1 MFNVVKQ
8 NQGFNVAMKVSKADL
23 DDFYK
28 RLESLTPSL
37 RREVER
43 KVITAAGSGYKS
55 HLKKETPQ
63 SRKTGSSSKWSR
75 TTKIARGGQR
85 DALRRSIVVKKSTKW
100 DNPNKWRKAGVIGA
114 TVGHAYRNNPVIGP
128 HAHLVNAGHRA
139 YYWSDTDSGQRVRG
153 SGYLTKARNTGTQ
166 AAAAKMKAK
175 SAEALQV
182 AIRKAA
188 SK

>member
-1 MFNVVKQ
+1 MALRENI
-8 NQGFNVAMKVSKADL
+8 GFNVDMNVNQNDL
-23 DDFYK
+23 NEFYK
-28 RLESLTPSL
+28 RLNLLTPSL
-37 RREVER
+37 RREVDR

-63 SRKTGSSSKWSR
+63 SRKTGTSSKWSR
-75 TTKIARGGQR
+75 TTKIDRGVQR

-100 DNPNKWRKAGVIGA
+100 DNPNKWRKAGVIGV

-139 YYWSDTDSGQRVRG
+139 YYWSNTDSGQRVRG

>member
-1 MFNVVKQ
+1 MVKQ

-55 HLKKETPQ
+55 HLRKETPQ

-85 DALRRSIVVKKSTKW
+85 DAL
-100 DNPNKWRKAGVIGA
+100 
-114 TVGHAYRNNPVIGP
+114 
-128 HAHLVNAGHRA
+128 
-139 YYWSDTDSGQRVRG
+139 
-153 SGYLTKARNTGTQ
+153 
-166 AAAAKMKAK
+166 
-175 SAEALQV
+175 
-182 AIRKAA
+182 
-188 SK
+188 

>member
-1 MFNVVKQ
+1 MTVKE
-8 NQGFNVAMKVSKADL
+8 NIGFNVDMNVNQSDL
-23 DDFYK
+23 NDFHK

-63 SRKTGSSSKWSR
+63 SRKTGTSSKWSR
-75 TTKIARGGQR
+75 STKIARGGQT

-100 DNPNKWRKAGVIGA
+100 NNPNKWRKAGVIGA
-114 TVGHAYRNNPVIGP
+114 TVGHAYRNNPVIGA

-139 YYWSDTDSGQRVRG
+139 YYWSDTDSGQRVYG
-153 SGYLTKARNTGTQ
+153 SGYLTRARNTGTQ
-166 AAAAKMKAK
+166 AAASKMKAK
-175 SAEALQV
+175 SVQALEV